1 MSQDVEFHPPIPPED
16 VVKPKGRRG
25 LGKSRSQGVAG
36 GWMVAPAAILLLV
49 FIIVP
54 IALTFTLAFTDAKLV
69 SPEPAKFIGLD
80 NFTRI
85 FSDETFWKSLR
96 NTLIFGIVVVPVQ
109 AALALVLA
117 LLINVKIKGVNFFR
131 TVYFLPVVTSIVVV
145 SIIWGFMYQPTG
157 LINGVL
163 SNFGIKGPD
172 WLGQTNTAL
181 FSIIVLSIWQ
191 AVGFHMIIWLSGLQ
205 TIPPSLYEASSLD
218 GATNWQQFWFVTWP
232 GLRQTRTFILVTIT
246 ISALAL
252 FTQVNLLT
260 QGGPQ
265 DATSTVVFQ
274 AVRTGYQQQQ
284 TGVASAISL
293 VFFVLVLI
301 VSVVQRYL
309 TRDKDAR

>member
-1 MSQDVEFHPPIPPED
+1 MSQDVEFHPPIPSED
-16 VVKPKGRRG
+16 VVKQKGRRG
-25 LGKSRSQGVAG
+25 LGKSRSQGAAG
-36 GWMVAPAAILLLV
+36 GWMVAPAAVLLLV

-80 NFTRI
+80 NFTRM

-96 NTLIFGIVVVPVQ
+96 NTLIFGVVVVPVQ
-109 AALALVLA
+109 AGLALVLA

-145 SIIWGFMYQPTG
+145 SILWGFMYQPNG
-157 LINGVL
+157 LINGIL
-163 SNFGIKGPD
+163 AKIGITGPD

-181 FSIIVLSIWQ
+181 FSIIVLSIWS

-205 TIPPSLYEASSLD
+205 TISPSLYEASSLD
-218 GATNWQQFWFVTWP
+218 GASNWQQFWFVTWP
-232 GLRQTRTFILVTIT
+232 GLRQTRTFVLVTIT
-246 ISALAL
+246 IQALAL
-252 FTQVNLLT
+252 FSQVNLLT

-265 DATSTVVFQ
+265 DATTTVVFQ
-274 AVRTGYQQQQ
+274 AVRTGYSQQQ
-284 TGVASAISL
+284 TGYASAISL
-293 VFFVLVLI
+293 IFFVLVLV
-301 VSVVQRYL
+301 VSLVQRYL